1 MSIEHEET
9 LITPD
14 EVRAAIAGNQFSL
27 CYQPKIDCETLSLR
41 GFEAL
46 IRWNDPE
53 RGIILP
59 REFIK
64 VAEDADLIG
73 RITEIV
79 VDEAFRW
86 YTSTSGVQSLALSIN
101 ISAKRL
107 SDLDFAD
114 WLKKKCLAAGIR
126 PDALTLEISETA
138 VLGERLHALDMFT
151 RLQTKG
157 FRVAIDGF
165 GIGNS
170 TLAVLSRLPFT
181 ELKIEKSFAMTAA
194 QSDQSKT
201 FLKSTIHQAHAIN
214 LKVVVEGV
222 EDRETLEFLR
232 HVGCDYIHG
241 YLVAQP
247 MTGDQTREWILNRRK
262 MTRHI
267 LV

>member
-1 MSIEHEET
+1 MANEHDDL
-9 LITPD
+9 LITSE
-14 EVRAAIAGNQFSL
+14 EVQAAITGGQLSL
-27 CYQPKIDCETLSLR
+27 CYQPKIDCETLSLK

-46 IRWNDPE
+46 IRWNHPTK
-53 RGIILP
+53 GLILP

-64 VAEDADLIG
+64 VAEDAGLIG
-73 RITEIV
+73 KITEMVIN
-79 VDEAFRW
+79 EAFQW
-86 YTSTSGVQSLALSIN
+86 YTTTNGVQSLGLSIN

-114 WLKKKCLAAGIR
+114 WLRKKCVASGIR
-126 PDALTLEISETA
+126 TEAVTLEISESA
-138 VLGERLHALDMFT
+138 VITERLHALDMFT

-165 GIGNS
+165 GIANS
-170 TLAVLSRLPFT
+170 NLAMLAKLPFA
-181 ELKIEKSFAMTAA
+181 EIKIEKSFAMTAT
-194 QSDQSKT
+194 QSEASKT
-201 FLKSTIHQAHAIN
+201 FLRSTIQQCHS
-214 LKVVVEGV
+214 LRLEVVAEGV

-232 HVGCDYIHG
+232 ELGCDYIHG

-247 MTGDQTREWILNRRK
+247 MTGEQTRDWILNRRK